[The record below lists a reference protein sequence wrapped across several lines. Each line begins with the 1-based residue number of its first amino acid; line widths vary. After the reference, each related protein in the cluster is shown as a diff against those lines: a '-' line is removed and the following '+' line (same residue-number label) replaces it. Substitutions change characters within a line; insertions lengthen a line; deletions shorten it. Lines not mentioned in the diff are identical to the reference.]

1 MTSEL
6 PAASPSPDAG
16 RAVRH
21 ALGWMVVS
29 CMLFAIVM
37 VAVRMLLHDL
47 PPTQTAFLRYVV
59 GVGLLMP
66 FVGRQIPQIW
76 RSPARGGFLARG
88 ILHAIAVS
96 FWFYS
101 IKVIPLADVNA
112 ILNLGPVWAT
122 IGAALFLGERL
133 RLRRIMAIL
142 VSFAGAMIIIKP
154 GFSDI
159 VPGTWAVMVTAAFFA
174 FSDLIAKQL
183 KAHHD
188 DNLIIMALSVTIA
201 LVSLPLAILVWQ
213 PISPLNWLGV
223 FVIGL
228 AATLGHMSLMRSFA
242 GPMWAAQAGKYVQLL
257 FVILFGITLFDE
269 IPTLSTLAGAM
280 VVLSAVTYI
289 AMREGRRR
297 EDDGMAESSQ
307 ADEEKQG
314 SR

>member
-1 MTSEL
+1 
-6 PAASPSPDAG
+6 
-16 RAVRH
+16 
-21 ALGWMVVS
+21 
-29 CMLFAIVM
+29 
-37 VAVRMLLHDL
+37 
-47 PPTQTAFLRYVV
+47 
-59 GVGLLMP
+59 
-66 FVGRQIPQIW
+66 
-76 RSPARGGFLARG
+76 
-88 ILHAIAVS
+88 
-96 FWFYS
+96 
-101 IKVIPLADVNA
+101 
-112 ILNLGPVWAT
+112 
-122 IGAALFLGERL
+122 
-133 RLRRIMAIL
+133 
-142 VSFAGAMIIIKP
+142 
-154 GFSDI
+154 
-159 VPGTWAVMVTAAFFA
+159 MVTAAFFA

-201 LVSLPLAILVWQ
+201 LVSLPLAIVVWQ

-228 AATLGHMSLMRSFA
+228 AATLGHMSLMRSFV

-297 EDDGMAESSQ
+297 EDDGLAESLQ
-307 ADEEKQG
+307 ADEERQG

>member
-1 MTSEL
+1 MTSQL

-59 GVGLLMP
+59 GIGLLMP

-88 ILHAIAVS
+88 ILHAVAVS

-201 LVSLPLAILVWQ
+201 LVSLPLAIVVWQ
-213 PISPLNWLGV
+213 PISPLHWLGV
-223 FVIGL
+223 RRAHVGCSGRQIRP
-228 AATLGHMSLMRSFA
+228 APVR
-242 GPMWAAQAGKYVQLL
+242 YL
-257 FVILFGITLFDE
+257 FRHH
-269 IPTLSTLAGAM
+269 
-280 VVLSAVTYI
+280 AVRRDSDPVH
-289 AMREGRRR
+289 ACGCHGRPVRR
-297 EDDGMAESSQ
+297 DLYRDARRPPARG
-307 ADEEKQG
+307 
-314 SR
+314 

>member
-6 PAASPSPDAG
+6 PAATPSLDAG

-59 GVGLLMP
+59 GIGLLMP

-133 RLRRIMAIL
+133 RLKRIMAIL
-142 VSFAGAMIIIKP
+142 VSFAGAIIIIKP
-154 GFSDI
+154 GFSEI

-201 LVSLPLAILVWQ
+201 LVSLPLAIVVWQ

-269 IPTLSTLAGAM
+269 IPTVSTLVGAM
-280 VVLSAVTYI
+280 VVLSAVSYI

-297 EDDGMAESSQ
+297 ESDDVAENPQ
-307 ADEEKQG
+307 PDEERQG
-314 SR
+314 TK

>member
-59 GVGLLMP
+59 GIGLLMP

-201 LVSLPLAILVWQ
+201 LVS
-213 PISPLNWLGV
+213 PISHRR
-223 FVIGL
+223 L
-228 AATLGHMSLMRSFA
+228 AADFA
-242 GPMWAAQAGKYVQLL
+242 AELAWRVRHRACGDTRPYVADALVRRAHVGCSGRQIRPAPVRYPFRHHAVRRDSDPVHACGCHGRPVRRDLYRDARRPPAG
-257 FVILFGITLFDE
+257 G
-269 IPTLSTLAGAM
+269 
-280 VVLSAVTYI
+280 
-289 AMREGRRR
+289 
-297 EDDGMAESSQ
+297 
-307 ADEEKQG
+307 
-314 SR
+314 

>member
-1 MTSEL
+1 MCIRDS
-6 PAASPSPDAG
+6 
-16 RAVRH
+16 
-21 ALGWMVVS
+21 
-29 CMLFAIVM
+29 
-37 VAVRMLLHDL
+37 
-47 PPTQTAFLRYVV
+47 
-59 GVGLLMP
+59 
-66 FVGRQIPQIW
+66 
-76 RSPARGGFLARG
+76 
-88 ILHAIAVS
+88 
-96 FWFYS
+96 
-101 IKVIPLADVNA
+101 
-112 ILNLGPVWAT
+112 LGPVWAT

-201 LVSLPLAILVWQ
+201 LVSLPLAIVVWQ

-257 FVILFGITLFDE
+257 FVILFGITLFEE

-297 EDDGMAESSQ
+297 EDDGMVESSQ
-307 ADEEKQG
+307 ADEERQG

>member
-59 GVGLLMP
+59 GIGLLMP

-154 GFSDI
+154 GFNDI

-183 KAHHD
+183 KNHHD

-201 LVSLPLAILVWQ
+201 LVSLPLAIAVWQ
-213 PISPLNWLGV
+213 PISLLNWLGV

-269 IPTLSTLAGAM
+269 IPTVSTLVGAM
-280 VVLSAVTYI
+280 VVLSAVSYI

-297 EDDGMAESSQ
+297 EGDDVAESPQ
-307 ADEEKQG
+307 PDEERQVTK
-314 SR
+314 

>member
-1 MTSEL
+1 M
-6 PAASPSPDAG
+6 
-16 RAVRH
+16 
-21 ALGWMVVS
+21 
-29 CMLFAIVM
+29 AIV
-37 VAVRMLLHDL
+37 
-47 PPTQTAFLRYVV
+47 F
-59 GVGLLMP
+59 
-66 FVGRQIPQIW
+66 
-76 RSPARGGFLARG
+76 
-88 ILHAIAVS
+88 
-96 FWFYS
+96 
-101 IKVIPLADVNA
+101 
-112 ILNLGPVWAT
+112 
-122 IGAALFLGERL
+122 
-133 RLRRIMAIL
+133 
-142 VSFAGAMIIIKP
+142 
-154 GFSDI
+154 
-159 VPGTWAVMVTAAFFA
+159 
-174 FSDLIAKQL
+174 
-183 KAHHD
+183 
-188 DNLIIMALSVTIA
+188 
-201 LVSLPLAILVWQ
+201 WQ

>member
-59 GVGLLMP
+59 GIGLLMP

-159 VPGTWAVMVTAAFFA
+159 VPG
-174 FSDLIAKQL
+174 
-183 KAHHD
+183 
-188 DNLIIMALSVTIA
+188 
-201 LVSLPLAILVWQ
+201 
-213 PISPLNWLGV
+213 
-223 FVIGL
+223 
-228 AATLGHMSLMRSFA
+228 
-242 GPMWAAQAGKYVQLL
+242 
-257 FVILFGITLFDE
+257 
-269 IPTLSTLAGAM
+269 
-280 VVLSAVTYI
+280 
-289 AMREGRRR
+289 
-297 EDDGMAESSQ
+297 
-307 ADEEKQG
+307 
-314 SR
+314 

>member
-6 PAASPSPDAG
+6 PAAFSPPDAV
-16 RAVRH
+16 RQVRH

-47 PPTQTAFLRYVV
+47 PPTQIAFLRYLV
-59 GVGLLMP
+59 GIGLLIP
-66 FVGRQIPQIW
+66 FVGRQVPQIW
-76 RSPARGGFLARG
+76 LSPARGGFLARG

-101 IKVIPLADVNA
+101 IKIIPLADVNA

-159 VPGTWAVMVTAAFFA
+159 VPGTWAVMLTAVFFA

-183 KAHHD
+183 KAHHE

-201 LVSLPLAILVWQ
+201 LVSLPLAIVVWQ

-228 AATLGHMSLMRSFA
+228 AATLGHMSLMCSFA

-269 IPTLSTLAGAM
+269 IPTLSTLTGAI

-289 AMREGRRR
+289 AMREGRQR
-297 EDDGMAESSQ
+297 EGDGMAEGSQ
-307 ADEEKQG
+307 ADEERQG

>member
-59 GVGLLMP
+59 GIGLLMP

-174 FSDLIAKQL
+174 FSDLIA
-183 KAHHD
+183 
-188 DNLIIMALSVTIA
+188 LSVTIA
-201 LVSLPLAILVWQ
+201 LVSLPLAIVVWQ
-213 PISPLNWLGV
+213 PISLLNWLGV

-307 ADEEKQG
+307 ADEERQG

>member
-1 MTSEL
+1 MTSKL
-6 PAASPSPDAG
+6 PAVSSSCDAG
-16 RAVRH
+16 RADRH

-37 VAVRMLLHDL
+37 VALRMLLHDL
-47 PPTQTAFLRYVV
+47 PPTQPAFLRYVV
-59 GVGLLMP
+59 GIGLLMP

-76 RSPARGGFLARG
+76 RSLARVGFLARG

-174 FSDLIAKQL
+174 FSYLIAKQL

-201 LVSLPLAILVWQ
+201 RVALPLAIVVWQ

-242 GPMWAAQAGKYVQLL
+242 GPMWASQAGKYVQLL

-269 IPTLSTLAGAM
+269 KPTLSTLAGAM

-297 EDDGMAESSQ
+297 KGDGMAEGSQ
-307 ADEEKQG
+307 ADDERQG